1 MARHNRE
8 GRGSD
13 QRGYEYTISYQPDWL
28 RWVKVT
34 RALESGRQ
42 STKLL
47 FRNPGTPQQP
57 PGHRVRT
64 RITSPDQGLDFE
76 VTIDDP
82 DQVVKRIVVET
93 ERADALAGAAATEE
107 GEEDQV
113 TFTIEDRAGPPN
125 GGNGDD
131 DDDEED
137 GGT

>member
-13 QRGYEYTISYQPDWL
+13 QRGYEYAISYQPDWL

-47 FRNPGTPQQP
+47 FRNPGEPQQA

-64 RITSPDQGLDFE
+64 RITSAEQGLDFE
-76 VTIDDP
+76 ITIDDP
-82 DQVVKRIVVET
+82 EQVVKRIVVET
-93 ERADALAGAAATEE
+93 ERPEATEE
-107 GEEDQV
+107 EDEV

-125 GGNGDD
+125 GGD
-131 DDDEED
+131 DDDEEEDD
-137 GGT
+137 GSS